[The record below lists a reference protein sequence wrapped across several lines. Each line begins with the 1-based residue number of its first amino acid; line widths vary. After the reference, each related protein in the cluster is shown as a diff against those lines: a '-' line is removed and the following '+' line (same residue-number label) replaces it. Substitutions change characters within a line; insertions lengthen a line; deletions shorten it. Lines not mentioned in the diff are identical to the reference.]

1 MNAGDT
7 VFVQGAGGAIVK
19 MDVPG
24 DVHRRERFDHDLK
37 KGALRLVDP
46 ADVVEDPHPR
56 WPDSVRYVLR
66 QGAAPIDP
74 VPVTPAS
81 EPAGEPAGE
90 STEPSGEPA
99 GEPTGEPASVEQPKK
114 SEGKPAWVDYAVAH
128 GLAREAAEAMTKA
141 DLVAQF
147 GG

>member
-24 DVHRRERFDHDLK
+24 DVHRRERFDQDIA

-66 QGAAPIDP
+66 KGASPVEPAPPAVEPDP
-74 VPVTPAS
+74 ADEVTP
-81 EPAGEPAGE
+81 EPVSDA
-90 STEPSGEPA
+90 TEKP
-99 GEPTGEPASVEQPKK
+99 VK
-114 SEGKPAWVDYAVAH
+114 SAGKPAWVDFAVAQ
-128 GLAREAAEAMTKA
+128 GLDREAAEAMTKD

>member
-24 DVHRRERFDHDLK
+24 DVHRRERFDQDVA

-56 WPDSVRYVLR
+56 WPDSVRYLLR
-66 QGAAPIDP
+66 KGARPIDP
-74 VPVTPAS
+74 EPAAAPPAA
-81 EPAGEPAGE
+81 EPAGEP
-90 STEPSGEPA
+90 STEPT
-99 GEPTGEPASVEQPKK
+99 GEPTGEPGAEPATVEQPKK
-114 SEGKPAWVDYAVAH
+114 SASKPDWVEFAVSK
-128 GLAREAAEAMTKA
+128 GMEREAAEAMSKA

>member
-7 VFVQGAGGAIVK
+7 VFVQGSGGAIVK

-24 DVHRRERFDHDLK
+24 DVHRRERFDLDIE

-66 QGAAPIDP
+66 KGAAPIDP
-74 VPVTPAS
+74 APPAVEPGPADEVTP
-81 EPAGEPAGE
+81 EPV
-90 STEPSGEPA
+90 SDV
-99 GEPTGEPASVEQPKK
+99 VEQPKK
-114 SEGKPAWVDYAVAH
+114 SASKADWVEFAVAQ
-128 GLAREAAEAMTKA
+128 GAEREAAEALTKD